1 MRHPTKDLRRV
12 LDHGT
17 IETKRRSE
25 PWEPLGV
32 GVDSVLAQVAQ
43 VVLDWDTVSH
53 IELNSNI
60 SRCFNMNIAMVLHH
74 LFFGKGGPT
83 VHVQWNMLRFLAVQ
97 GHQNARMVPQA
108 FHTGYQCRISSCP
121 KLLGYSLCGPHLNHD
136 SAWKSCLKLVGT
148 KTLRNQTTQK
158 VAWQFLSLLII
169 RIQVPK
175 PSPAQPHAHPI

>member
-83 VHVQWNMLRFLAVQ
+83 VHVQ
-97 GHQNARMVPQA
+97 
-108 FHTGYQCRISSCP
+108 
-121 KLLGYSLCGPHLNHD
+121 
-136 SAWKSCLKLVGT
+136 
-148 KTLRNQTTQK
+148 
-158 VAWQFLSLLII
+158 
-169 RIQVPK
+169 
-175 PSPAQPHAHPI
+175 